1 MTDAHI
7 FNYEEEIRLWT
18 SPHISLNQSA
28 LAELPAVQ
36 HWEAGAAEGSG
47 TAHSVITL
55 DVCWAALEGPER
67 NIAIL
72 RLIIYIFRK
81 EVLDFLLPFHLPWLQ
96 ADRCEWGAAGGWEGR
111 WHGEPRAPG
120 ASPPQQVWGTH
131 SSAGALCQPQ
141 LRAFSLN
148 TPTWVPWEPL
158 GREDLWWC
166 IFTICTEV
174 ILKLRGNS
182 YYLIPMLNSHGSLS
196 SSIKKSDKQTDAE
209 FKNQIYKY
217 T

>member
-47 TAHSVITL
+47 MAHSVITL

-96 ADRCEWGAAGGWEGR
+96 ADRVWVGSCRWVGR
-111 WHGEPRAPG
+111 EVARRAPHSRSIPSPAG
-120 ASPPQQVWGTH
+120 VGLVPTAVLEHFASPSSELSAWTH
-131 SSAGALCQPQ
+131 PPGCLGNLSVGKTCDD
-141 LRAFSLN
+141 AFSQYAQ
-148 TPTWVPWEPL
+148 
-158 GREDLWWC
+158 
-166 IFTICTEV
+166 
-174 ILKLRGNS
+174 K
-182 YYLIPMLNSHGSLS
+182 
-196 SSIKKSDKQTDAE
+196 
-209 FKNQIYKY
+209 
-217 T
+217 